1 MTTRAQVRSVV
12 SDAQDKGRQA
22 VEAVTD
28 VRDNMSR
35 AIDKSLEERPYTTLL
50 MAVGIGFLLGR
61 VVGALAAV
69 RNGRL
74 AQIP

>member
-1 MTTRAQVRSVV
+1 MTTRVQVRGVV

-28 VRDNMSR
+28 VRDNMFR

-50 MAVGIGFLLGR
+50 MAVGIGFLLG
-61 VVGALAAV
+61 ALWT
-69 RNGRL
+69 R
-74 AQIP
+74 